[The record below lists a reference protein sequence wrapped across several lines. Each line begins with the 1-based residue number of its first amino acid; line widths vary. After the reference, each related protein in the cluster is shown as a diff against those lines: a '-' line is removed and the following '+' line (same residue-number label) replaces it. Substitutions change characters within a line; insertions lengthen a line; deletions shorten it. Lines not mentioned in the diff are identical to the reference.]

1 MESQLKDP
9 YSAQYI
15 LDRVYRG
22 YCKKGWL
29 KGKGLDWIGWAANIR
44 INAKNSY
51 GAYGGYE
58 PYTVFFSGDSAVK
71 AVEGA
76 NFGAYGPSKGVLGLD
91 GGAGVCAVPKLTPEG
106 SAPLDPN
113 KPRLGIGFLA
123 VPDGAY
129 VGAVERG
136 NVGDRSGIKVG
147 IDVLPRLLPFRGRVR
162 LLHDGWLS
170 GWQPVWGHAPR
181 QVGRRSRR
189 GSSRPVS
196 SAA

>member
-147 IDVLPRLLPFRGRVR
+147 IDVLPRLY
-162 LLHDGWLS
+162 HS
-170 GWQPVWGHAPR
+170 GVESGSFMM
-181 QVGRRSRR
+181 VG
-189 GSSRPVS
+189 
-196 SAA
+196 